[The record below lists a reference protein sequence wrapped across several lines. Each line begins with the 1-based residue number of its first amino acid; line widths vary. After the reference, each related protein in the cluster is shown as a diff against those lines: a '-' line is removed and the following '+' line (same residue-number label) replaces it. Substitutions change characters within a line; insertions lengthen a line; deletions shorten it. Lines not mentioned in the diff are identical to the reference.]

1 MNQELVYG
9 TKSRL
14 SFTIFFKQ
22 NFYRNNDV
30 GIGKTIEE
38 ETKDRKLSEW
48 KVRKKI
54 RITMTHIP
62 FKNRHTKE
70 KHDIYMLRRFS

>member
-38 ETKDRKLSEW
+38 ETKDRKL
-48 KVRKKI
+48 
-54 RITMTHIP
+54 
-62 FKNRHTKE
+62 
-70 KHDIYMLRRFS
+70 